1 MSKRTVYNE
10 VSSKIESMDLSV
22 RETRELLVRTLRGR
36 LDVGVVS
43 VQIVGDLYDRL
54 TSLAYIDLPTN
65 KDFISRFIK
74 ASLHHSLVRAGYDN
88 PESIYNAEE
97 FNKEIHEVLL
107 AADFACDISFEASIY
122 FHILPSELGHPQPVS
137 LFFHEDFHRDEL
149 TVDGVHY
156 SVRSDERYTLTDSM
170 VDELEAMIVVH
181 SAMSDMT
188 IEIDPCSM
196 RVELHFWP
204 KSGIDFLDV
213 VLWDGLFSYNT
224 DILYG
229 WLSTIPEFI

>member
-1 MSKRTVYNE
+1 MSKRSVYQE
-10 VSSKIESMDLSV
+10 VVAKIEGMDLTV
-22 RETRELLVRTLRGR
+22 RSTRELLVRTLRGR
-36 LDVGVVS
+36 LEVGVVS
-43 VQIVGDLYDRL
+43 VRIVGELYDRL

-122 FHILPSELGHPQPVS
+122 FHILPVELGHPQPVD

-181 SAMSDMT
+181 SAMSDPMVE
-188 IEIDPCSM
+188 IEPCSM

-204 KSGIDFLDV
+204 KSGIDFLDGI
-213 VLWDGLFSYNT
+213 LWDGLFSYNT
-224 DILYG
+224 EAIYN
-229 WLSTIPEFI
+229 WISTFPEFI